1 MCSGPEH
8 FEEKG
13 ELFMK
18 DEKATNST
26 KRKYVKAKAEKV
38 DFSGKDVISYSWDE
52 NVPDD
57 GWQIF

>member
-1 MCSGPEH
+1 
-8 FEEKG
+8 
-13 ELFMK
+13 MK

-26 KRKYVKAKAEKV
+26 KRKYVKAKVEKV